1 MRTWTKVMSVL
12 VVIGLLFVLPGCCMM
27 KKKAPEPTPVAPP
40 VAVQEPQAVTPVA
53 EETLL
58 EKFQKQ
64 GALLPIYFD
73 FDKYNL
79 KPDSVKKLDRS
90 AEVLAQ
96 NPAVT
101 VRIEGNC
108 DERGTNEYN
117 LALGERRAN
126 SAKKY
131 LMKMGVAEN
140 RLSTISYGEEK
151 PLGAGHDEAAWSQNR
166 RDDFTPAQ

>member
-1 MRTWTKVMSVL
+1 MRTWTKVVSVL
-12 VVIGLLFVLPGCCMM
+12 VVIGLIFVLPGCCMM
-27 KKKAPEPTPVAPP
+27 KKKAPEPTPVAAPP
-40 VAVQEPQAVTPVA
+40 SVQEPQAIPVA

-64 GALLPIYFD
+64 GALLPIHFD
-73 FDKYNL
+73 FDKYSL

-126 SAKKY
+126 NTKKY
-131 LMKMGVAEN
+131 LISLGIASD
-140 RLSTISYGEEK
+140 RISAISYGKES
-151 PLGAGHDEAAWSQNR
+151 PLDPGRNEDAWAKNR
-166 RDDFTPAQ
+166 RAHIVVLSK

>member
-1 MRTWTKVMSVL
+1 MKTWTKVMSV
-12 VVIGLLFVLPGCCMM
+12 VVIIGLLFVLPGCCL
-27 KKKAPEPTPVAPP
+27 KKKPAAEPAPTTSTSMEQPGAAPTVL
-40 VAVQEPQAVTPVA
+40 
-53 EETLL
+53 EESLL
-58 EKFQKQ
+58 EKAQKQ

-79 KPDSVKKLDRS
+79 KPEAVQKLDKS
-90 AEVLAQ
+90 AEWLAQ

-126 SAKKY
+126 AAKKY
-131 LMKMGVAEN
+131 LIKMGVAES
-140 RLSTISYGEEK
+140 RLSTISYGEER
-151 PLGAGHDEAAWSQNR
+151 PLDPGHDEAAWAKNR
-166 RDDFTPAQ
+166 RDDFIPAQ